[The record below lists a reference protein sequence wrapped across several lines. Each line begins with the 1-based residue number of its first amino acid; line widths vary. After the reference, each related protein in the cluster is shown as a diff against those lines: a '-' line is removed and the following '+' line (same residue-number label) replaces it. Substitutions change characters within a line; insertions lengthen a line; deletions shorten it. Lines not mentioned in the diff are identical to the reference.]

1 MPHRPVTVALLAT
14 PATTAMSARLT
25 RRRVL
30 ALLGPWAATVAAAAP
45 ELAGK
50 RILWVDSYHE
60 GNPWNDGIGRGIA
73 ATLKDSGVELRIVR
87 MDTARHPD
95 EAHARQA
102 AQRAKAALDDVKPDV
117 VIATDDAAAKYFVVP
132 YLKHGPVPVVFAG
145 INWDASAYGFPT
157 PTITGMLEVDLVRPL
172 VRALRE
178 YARGDRV
185 AYLSAD
191 TQTQAK
197 VVATYNQRFFGGRMP
212 ARLVRTFDEFRHAY
226 LESQKSADML
236 ITGNYAGIAGWDADA
251 ARSFVLDSTRIPT
264 GYVDGYMTPLVLVTM
279 GKVPEEQGEY
289 AAAVAMRILRG
300 APATDFPLVENK
312 KAVLGLNLVL
322 AEKLGVAFSPALLK
336 NAGIV
341 YRGER

>member
-1 MPHRPVTVALLAT
+1 MRASS
-14 PATTAMSARLT
+14 MT
-25 RRRVL
+25 RRR
-30 ALLGPWAATVAAAAP
+30 ALVALSQLTAAIATAAT

-73 ATLKDSGVELRIVR
+73 ATLKDRGVELRILR
-87 MDTARHPD
+87 MDTARHPG
-95 EAHARQA
+95 EAFAREA
-102 AQRAKAALDDVKPDV
+102 AKRAKAAVDDFKPHV

-132 YLKHGPVPVVFAG
+132 YLKDGPLPVVFAG

-157 PTITGMLEVDLVRPL
+157 RTITGMLEVDLVRPL

-197 VVATYNQRFFGGRMP
+197 VVANYNQRFFGGQMQV
-212 ARLVRTFDEFRHAY
+212 RLVRSLDEFKRAY
-226 LESQKSADML
+226 VEMQAVADML
-236 ITGNYAGIAGWDADA
+236 ITGNYTGIAGWDDA
-251 ARSFVLDSTRIPT
+251 AAQAFILDSTRIPT
-264 GYVDGYMTPLVLVTM
+264 GYVDGYMTPLVLLTM
-279 GKVPEEQGEY
+279 GKLPEEQGEY
-289 AAAVAMRILRG
+289 AADTALKILRG
-300 APATDFPLVENK
+300 VAPSSIPVAENK

-322 AEKLGVAFSPALLK
+322 AEKLGIVFSPAMLK

-341 YRGER
+341 HRG